1 MYGISKRSKTQL
13 CINQQEDVLAVEF
26 SKIRN
31 VPEVSRASAANK
43 PVELSLVAKKPE
55 VRYRIFFLS
64 LSLSLSFLVPV
75 LLITLNPKRYGLKKD
90 VRSIGRPLPSTPTTS
105 SNSTVTKPPSSP
117 RGESTSDRSS
127 ESPKHQLPPAAA
139 SLAVKSAPTAR
150 TPTASPNSAPQSHSM
165 IQPKVRVDSSKSD
178 ETEVALRESQAQTAH
193 LNKQLRKLLE
203 SLQKR
208 TTALPSKEEV
218 KDVGEFIEQERAYL
232 YTLIEII
239 DPDAK
244 KHDYHGPYSPTGKV
258 PLNKAQGEK
267 HLKNKV
273 SKGSEFVITVRFYS
287 LSLSSLS
294 LSPSSL
300 SRSPFFFSPSPPPLS
315 PPFFSSLDTFP
326 LFFLVL
332 GF

>member
-1 MYGISKRSKTQL
+1 M
-13 CINQQEDVLAVEF
+13 AVEF

-31 VPEVSRASAANK
+31 VPDFTRASAANK

-55 VRYRIFFLS
+55 VRYRIFFLFRF
-64 LSLSLSFLVPV
+64 LFSFLFADH
-75 LLITLNPKRYGLKKD
+75 LKSERYGLKKD
-90 VRSIGRPLPSTPTTS
+90 VRSIGRPLPSTPTSS
-105 SNSTVTKPPSSP
+105 SNSTATKQPSTSP

-150 TPTASPNSAPQSHSM
+150 TASPNSAPQSHSM